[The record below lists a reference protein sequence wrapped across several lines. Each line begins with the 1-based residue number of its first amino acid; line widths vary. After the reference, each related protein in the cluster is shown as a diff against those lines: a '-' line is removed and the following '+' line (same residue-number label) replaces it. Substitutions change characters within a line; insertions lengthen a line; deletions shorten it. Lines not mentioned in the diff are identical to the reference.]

1 LKKRWL
7 ITILFAVVCVVVAAF
22 GGLAASIYAYAGNS
36 ETLQADAAIV
46 LGAAA
51 WGEQPSPVFRERIN
65 HAIELYQSG
74 QVHKI
79 IFTGGQ
85 GESNEPAEA
94 IVARQYALERG
105 VAKADILTETQSR
118 TTEQNLRYARRVA
131 TEHRLSRFLVVSD
144 PLHMRRAML
153 IAQDLGMDAHPSP
166 TPTSRY
172 QSAWSQVEF
181 LARETY
187 YYFTYLVRRPFI
199 ARF

>member
-1 LKKRWL
+1 MCV
-7 ITILFAVVCVVVAAF
+7 IIVVSGAPAV
-22 GGLAASIYAYAGNS
+22 SIYTYAGNS
-36 ETLQADAAIV
+36 ETTQADAAIV

-65 HAIELYQSG
+65 HAIDPYQSG
-74 QVHKI
+74 QVRKI

-85 GESNEPAEA
+85 GESYEPAEA
-94 IVARQYALERG
+94 IVARQYALERD
-105 VAKADILTETQSR
+105 VAEADILTEAQSR

-131 TEHRLSRFLVVSD
+131 AEYHLTRFLVVSD

-172 QSAWSQVEF
+172 QSARSQVEF

-187 YYFTYLVRRPFI
+187 YYFTYLVRRSFI

>member
-1 LKKRWL
+1 LLKKRWP
-7 ITILFAVVCVVVAAF
+7 IVILLVVVCVVVAVF
-22 GGLAASIYAYAGNS
+22 GLAASIYAYAGNS
-36 ETLQADAAIV
+36 ETSQADAAIV

-65 HAIELYQSG
+65 HAIDLYQSG

-105 VAKADILTETQSR
+105 VAEADILTEIQSR
-118 TTEQNLRYARRVA
+118 TTEQNLFYARWVA
-131 TEHRLSRFLVVSD
+131 AEHHLTRFLVVSD

-153 IAQDLGMDAHPSP
+153 IAQDLGMDAHPSS

-172 QSAWSQVEF
+172 QSARNQVEF
-181 LARETY
+181 LARETC